1 MKMTFR
7 VQGTVTIDFGAA
19 TVDIGS
25 LALTPDPTT
34 PQALTPASVTVPPP
48 LPPPPPRGVDQIDL
62 LQAVLTAQSPD
73 VRGWPIGASMT
84 EIGLS
89 ASEGMS
95 VNFTKRNGPNAWPFV
110 NGPEGGDLQ
119 YTLWIGCK
127 VNGQWHIAGS
137 ILCIS
142 RGPNDNYV
150 PTGPT
155 LLPGQVPANWY
166 YFAGNPL
173 ATYQPQPGEQVAW
186 FATAGVQRRTDIHTI
201 AERTNVVLV
210 PFSPGTYTF

>member
-7 VQGTVTIDFGAA
+7 AQGTVTIDFGAA
-19 TVDIGS
+19 TIDVGG
-25 LALTPDPTT
+25 LALTPDPAAPQT
-34 PQALTPASVTVPPP
+34 PSPVSVTV
-48 LPPPPPRGVDQIDL
+48 PPPPPRGVDQIDL
-62 LQAVLTAQSPD
+62 SHAVLTAQSPD

-89 ASEGMS
+89 ASEAMS
-95 VNFTKRNGPNAWPFV
+95 VNFTKRHGPNAWPFV

-119 YTLWIGCK
+119 YTLWVGCK
-127 VNGQWHIAGS
+127 IRGQWHLAGS

-142 RGPNDNYV
+142 RGPDDNYV
-150 PTGPT
+150 PSGPT
-155 LLPGQVPANWY
+155 LQPGQLPSNWY
-166 YFAGNPL
+166 YFAGNPM

-186 FATAGVQRRTDIHTI
+186 FVTSGVQRRNDIHKI
-201 AERTNVVLV
+201 AERTNVVVV

>member
-25 LALTPDPTT
+25 LALTPDSTA
-34 PQALTPASVTVPPP
+34 PQVPPPVSVPVPPP
-48 LPPPPPRGVDQIDL
+48 LPPRGVDQIDL
-62 LQAVLTAQSPD
+62 SQAVLTAQSPD

-95 VNFTKRNGPNAWPFV
+95 VNFTKRNGPNAWPIV
-110 NGPEGGDLQ
+110 MGAEGEIQ

-127 VNGQWHIAGS
+127 INGQWHIAGS

-155 LLPGQVPANWY
+155 LQPGQVPANWY

-173 ATYQPQPGEQVAW
+173 STYQPQPGEQVAW
-186 FATAGVQRRTDIHTI
+186 FVTAGVQRRTDIHTI